1 MVILI
6 QNSKNAKQS
15 LVTESR
21 LKLLC
26 GRRRDKERGWV
37 TKIMMDMFTISIV
50 VVISGLYTYA

>member
-15 LVTESR
+15 LATESR
-21 LKLLC
+21 LKLPR
-26 GRRRDKERGWV
+26 GRRRDNGRGWV

-50 VVISGLYTYA
+50 VVISGLYIYA

>member
-1 MVILI
+1 MVILL

-15 LVTESR
+15 LVTESI
-21 LKLLC
+21 
-26 GRRRDKERGWV
+26 RRDNERGWV